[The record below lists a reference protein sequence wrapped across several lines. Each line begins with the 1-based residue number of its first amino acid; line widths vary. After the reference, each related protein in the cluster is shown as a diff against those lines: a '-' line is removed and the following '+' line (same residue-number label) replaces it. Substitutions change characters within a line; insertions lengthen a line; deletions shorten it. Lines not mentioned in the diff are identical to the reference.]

1 MQLPKTS
8 VFRTLAFCLA
18 LVSAPTVLAAQGGDD
33 TKAATEGGKEATGQD
48 QELSESAQKEAG
60 KQRGEIIDEAVI
72 ALDKTKSALVAL
84 EKDNPEEALADLV
97 EAEKNLDTVLSE
109 SSELKL
115 APIDVSVTTYD
126 VQAGP
131 EAVRETVNEAEE
143 ELEAGNVQQARTLLS
158 GLASEI
164 VITKANLPL
173 ASYPDAIKEVS
184 PLIVEGKTEE
194 AKRRLQTAL
203 NTIVLQDTVIPLPV
217 VRATDRIEEAE
228 KLAKKDELSSEKR
241 DRLAD
246 HLADAHTQIELA
258 QALGYG
264 EESEYE
270 QLYNQLDKLEKK
282 TAKGASGSDWFE
294 KFKQSLSG
302 LWS

>member
-1 MQLPKTS
+1 MQLPKMS
-8 VFRTLAFCLA
+8 FFRTLAFCLA
-18 LVSAPTVLAAQGGDD
+18 LMSAPTVLAAQGGDD
-33 TKAATEGGKEATGQD
+33 TKAAAEGGKTSTGQE
-48 QELSESAQKEAG
+48 QEQSEKAQKEAG
-60 KQRGEIIDEAVI
+60 KQRGEIIKEAVT
-72 ALDKTKSALVAL
+72 ALNKTKSALVAL
-84 EKDNPEEALADLV
+84 EKENTEDALSDLV

-109 SSELKL
+109 SPELKL
-115 APIDVSVTTYD
+115 APVDVSVTRYD

-131 EAVRETVNEAEE
+131 EAVREMVNQAEE
-143 ELEAGNVQQARTLLS
+143 DLEAGNVQQARTLLS

-164 VITKANLPL
+164 VITEANLPL

-217 VRATDRIEEAE
+217 VRATDQIEEAE
-228 KLAKKDELSSEKR
+228 KLAQKDELSSEKS
-241 DRLAD
+241 DKLAD
-246 HLADAHTQIELA
+246 HLADARAQIELA

-282 TAKGASGSDWFE
+282 TAKGESGSDWFE
-294 KFKQSLSG
+294 EFKQSLSQ